1 MRSVRVRVLPD
12 DFSPA
17 MRAMGEWLDA
27 NGYLPTRYKYD
38 HYDDAILV
46 TVDFEAEGAAEAFA
60 ARFEVANQ
68 LHAQSEPP
76 ERPSAET
83 GA

>member
-17 MRAMGEWLDA
+17 MRAMSEWLDA

-46 TVDFEAEGAAEAFA
+46 TVDFNAEEAAEVFA

-68 LHAQSEPP
+68 SHAQSEPLT
-76 ERPSAET
+76 RS
-83 GA
+83 

>member
-1 MRSVRVRVLPD
+1 MRSVRVRVLPE

-17 MRAMGEWLDA
+17 MRAMGERLDA

-60 ARFEVANQ
+60 ARFELANQ
-68 LHAQSEPP
+68 SHAQSEPTA
-76 ERPSAET
+76 RPSTET